1 MARGWSG
8 LWASVG
14 ASFFLGV
21 LPAGCIMIKEGSN
34 RATSRTA
41 EIKYPQT
48 AGAGPS
54 TSQMHAA
61 ASNASAMPPS
71 SDSSAA
77 RRDFSV
83 WLRIAALTIRPSGH
97 APRRQV
103 IMTISGNNVALL
115 TDCIL
120 AAFRGSDVMV
130 HRDIRSVSKRLAFQ
144 SVCPRGRSSR
154 PQAPGAD
161 HPGTRAVNNS
171 LTGYREVAAGGG
183 GTLAVPR

>member
-1 MARGWSG
+1 
-8 LWASVG
+8 
-14 ASFFLGV
+14 
-21 LPAGCIMIKEGSN
+21 
-34 RATSRTA
+34 
-41 EIKYPQT
+41 
-48 AGAGPS
+48 
-54 TSQMHAA
+54 MHAA

-83 WLRIAALTIRPSGH
+83 WLRIAALTIRPSGP
-97 APRRQV
+97 ALRRQV

-115 TDCIL
+115 TECIL

-130 HRDIRSVSKRLAFQ
+130 QRDIRSVSKRLPSGPFVAPA
-144 SVCPRGRSSR
+144 S
-154 PQAPGAD
+154 PGAD
-161 HPGTRAVNNS
+161 HRGTRSVNNS